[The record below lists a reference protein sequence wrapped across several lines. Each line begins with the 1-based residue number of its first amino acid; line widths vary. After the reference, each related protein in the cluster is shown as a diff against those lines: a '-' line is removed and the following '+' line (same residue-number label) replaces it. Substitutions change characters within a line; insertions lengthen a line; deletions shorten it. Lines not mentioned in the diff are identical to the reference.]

1 MPVSG
6 IVISCQPDSTEAVST
21 VIQNLHHVEI
31 HHRLENGKLVAV
43 LDTAAV
49 DDEIAIVN
57 DILAVDGVLDV
68 RLAYHNF
75 EDLQDPLP

>member
-6 IVISCQPDSTEAVST
+6 VVISCKPDKTEAVVNTIMKFSQ
-21 VIQNLHHVEI
+21 IELHQ
-31 HHRLENGKLVAV
+31 RLENGKLVAV

-49 DDEIAIVN
+49 DDEVAIVN
-57 DILAVDGVLDV
+57 DILQVDGVLDV

-75 EDLQDPLP
+75 EDLQDLLP

>member
-6 IVISCQPDSTEAVST
+6 VVISCQPGRTDGVVT
-21 VIQNLHHVEI
+21 VIQSIGQVEI

-43 LDTAAV
+43 LETAAV
-49 DDEIAIVN
+49 EDEVAIVTE
-57 DILAVDGVLDV
+57 IMQVDGVIDV

-75 EDLQDPLP
+75 EDLQELQL